1 MPMLSH
7 NFLSANGVTMFRVVF
22 VLFLSFFMLAC
33 DTDDKPESIEKSAP
47 RATIVKLSHVNHV
60 PEQNKYSFP
69 AVVSAVKTI
78 DVSFEVSGRL
88 VSTDLITAKHVK
100 KGHLLAAIDS
110 APYERRVKEQRA
122 RANKAKRELARITTL
137 FERDLAAQSLLD
149 NATTAV
155 EIAEIDLNNAEQDLS
170 YTKLYAPFDA
180 QISERLV
187 ENNSYVKAGTSIA
200 RLQDVSKIY
209 FTFNVPERLI
219 TSYKGNKI
227 QSSFATLVNRKSQ
240 KYPITYVEHSTA
252 ADPVT
257 QTYKVVFAT
266 DPVAQRILTP
276 GARAVVNIIF
286 ESNMYDDGVLIPFS
300 ALIGDSKQGF
310 SVYKYNQKDST
321 VTKVAVQVIKVVDNF
336 AVIEGALK
344 THDKVVSAGV
354 SHMFDGLLVS
364 EYKGEK

>member
-1 MPMLSH
+1 MCRLVVV
-7 NFLSANGVTMFRVVF
+7 FLSTLLMV
-22 VLFLSFFMLAC
+22 AC
-33 DTDDKPESIEKSAP
+33 DSADQVNVSLNDTN
-47 RATIVKLSHVNHV
+47 ATVVKLSGVNKV
-60 PEQNKYSFP
+60 PEQNAYSFP

-88 VSTDLITAKHVK
+88 VSTDLISAKHVE

-137 FERDLAAQSLLD
+137 FERNLAAQSALD
-149 NATTAV
+149 NATTDV

-170 YTKLYAPFDA
+170 YTKLYAPFNA

-187 ENNSYVKAGTSIA
+187 DNNSYVKAGTSIA

-209 FTFNVPERLI
+209 FSFNVPERLI
-219 TSYKGNKI
+219 TSYKGNAI
-227 QSSFATLVNRKSQ
+227 QSSYATLVNRKGQ
-240 KYPITYVEHSTA
+240 QYPITYVEHSTA

-257 QTYKVVFAT
+257 QTYKVVFST
-266 DPVAQRILTP
+266 DPVPEQILTP

-286 ESNMYDDGVLIPFS
+286 ESHMYDDGVLIPFS
-300 ALIGDSKQGF
+300 ALIGDKEQGF
-310 SVYKYNQKDST
+310 AAYKYNSVDST
-321 VTKVAVQVIKVVDNF
+321 VSKVAIKVIKIIDSY
-336 AVIEGALK
+336 AVIEGDLN
-344 THDKVVSAGV
+344 TQDKVVSAGV
-354 SHMFDGLLVS
+354 SHMFDGLVVN